1 MRQTLSLLSD
11 AVDALRVIEEETI
24 GIGFDE
30 FVAERRRRT
39 SVYWHLA
46 VLGESSNGLLRL
58 NPELEPMFPELAR
71 AIALRHRIV
80 HGYFAIDDRTI
91 WGVVTEQLPGLADR
105 LDEVR
110 LTLDASR
117 HATGPEDA

>member
-1 MRQTLSLLSD
+1 MRQILSLLSD
-11 AVDALRVIEEETI
+11 AVDALRVIEDETTE
-24 GIGFDE
+24 IGFAE

-46 VLGESSNGLLRL
+46 VLGESSNGLLRI
-58 NPELEPMFPELAR
+58 NPELETQFPELGR

-105 LDEVR
+105 LDELR
-110 LTLDASR
+110 RTLDASR
-117 HATGPEDA
+117 NTSGSEDA